1 MTPTPAAIAE
11 LLDHP
16 DRLIELFA
24 VHNFRDVGG
33 YPTNDGRCTAWRK
46 VFRADGLYR
55 LTPEDVEALRP
66 FGLRTVIDLRTSEEL
81 SERGTFPVDQ
91 YDVEF
96 HHLSIIDRTWD
107 MNEAHD
113 WKGEQAEFLREK
125 YHLMLQQ
132 GGHLLG
138 EALRI
143 LSNQDNGPVVFH
155 CAAGKD
161 RTGLLAALLLSGLG
175 VPDEIVYADYAM
187 SELAGEKTR
196 EWAKVVSPEFAE
208 RFATMPPVL
217 MSAHPDSIKG
227 LLADIRESHGT
238 IRDYCLTI
246 GVEAHHWDAL
256 EDHLLE
262 TL

>member
-1 MTPTPAAIAE
+1 MTSSRSAIAE
-11 LLDHP
+11 LLEHP
-16 DRLIELFA
+16 DRLVDLYA
-24 VHNFRDVGG
+24 VHNFRDIGG
-33 YPTNDGRCTAWRK
+33 YPTGDGRRTIWRK

-55 LTPEDVEALRP
+55 LTTEDVEALRP
-66 FGLRTVIDLRTSEEL
+66 LALRTVIDLRTAEEL
-81 SERGTFPVDQ
+81 AERGTFPVDQ

-113 WKGEQAEFLREK
+113 WQGEQAEFLRAK
-125 YHLMLQQ
+125 YHLMLEQ

-143 LSNQDNGPVVFH
+143 LGAEKNGPVVFH

-175 VPDEIVYADYAM
+175 VPDDVVIADYAM

-196 EWAKVVSPEFAE
+196 AWATAMSPEFAE

-227 LLADIRESHGT
+227 LMSDIRNEHGT
-238 IRDYCLTI
+238 IRNYCATV
-246 GVEAHHWDAL
+246 GVTESHWTAL
-256 EDHLLE
+256 EEHLLE
-262 TL
+262 SA